1 MKGKL
6 PCWRATERVG
16 LSTVQRCAMPRCVLF
31 GFGVVGQ
38 MYKLHGGTGV
48 KGKAFMPHALLRT
61 TRHKRRLYWLYG
73 LDQLHGQKDALS
85 AHVRNR
91 LFVCCSVVPFLFFSY
106 VFFFMYKRTT
116 APWAGQES
124 EKQPKFK
131 DKLIHEARRAV
142 KNITTALASVD
153 SFFFHN
159 TPEAANEELSIN
171 YHVCWGLSIT
181 LPHAYLQQQQLPQNK
196 KPGSLVRLPG
206 MKFW

>member
-6 PCWRATERVG
+6 PCWRATERIG
-16 LSTVQRCAMPRCVLF
+16 LSTVQRCAVPRCVLV
-31 GFGVVGQ
+31 GLGVVGQ
-38 MYKLHGGTGV
+38 MYELHGGTGV

-85 AHVRNR
+85 AHGRNR
-91 LFVCCSVVPFLFFSY
+91 LFICCSVVLFLFFSY

-131 DKLIHEARRAV
+131 DKLIHEARWAV
-142 KNITTALASVD
+142 KNITTALAAVD
-153 SFFFHN
+153 RFFFHN
-159 TPEAANEELSIN
+159 APKVANEELSMN
-171 YHVCWGLSIT
+171 YHVWWGLSIT
-181 LPHAYLQQQQLPQNK
+181 LPMPASNRLQGALL
-196 KPGSLVRLPG
+196 S
-206 MKFW
+206 